1 MKKRKKVISNIK
13 ITRSAIPNLLTL
25 GNAFSGFA
33 AIIFI
38 AQCNFKFALFYIFM
52 AAIFDLFDGIVA
64 RILRATSELGAELD
78 SLCDTISFGV
88 APSFLLYKAYFE
100 QFGEFG
106 IVISAIPTL
115 AGVYRLARF
124 NSQLNSFND
133 KLYFKG
139 LPIPA
144 GAVAILS
151 YIYFYVNTNFFTP
164 DVTKILTIIITILV
178 GVCMVSKI
186 KFDNFPRPTIKNFKA
201 NPIMFIGVITAIVIG
216 IITMGKSIF
225 PTMLVYLFY
234 SILKGII
241 VFIKDYRNLQ

>member
-1 MKKRKKVISNIK
+1 MKKRKKVINNIK
-13 ITRSAIPNLLTL
+13 ITRTAIPNLLTL

-33 AIIFI
+33 AIVFI
-38 AQCNFKFALFYIFM
+38 AQGNFRFALFYIFM

-64 RILRATSELGAELD
+64 RILHATSELGAELD

-100 QFGEFG
+100 QFGDIG
-106 IVISAIPTL
+106 IVISSIPTL

-144 GAVAILS
+144 GALTILS
-151 YIYFYVNTNFFTP
+151 YIYFYVNTNFFSTAT
-164 DVTKILTIIITILV
+164 TKTLTIIVTILV

-201 NPIMFIGVITAIVIG
+201 NSIMFLGVIIAIVVGVIT
-216 IITMGKSIF
+216 TGKSIF
-225 PTMLVYLFY
+225 PTMLVYIFY
-234 SILKGII
+234 SILKSII
-241 VFIKDYRNLQ
+241 IFIKNYK